1 MISTFTIANAKARR
15 AVIAN
20 MARDAAIDSR
30 RTVAILQHST
40 QYWLD
45 TFASDPTTLSSSVLY
60 DNYLKIAREFAR
72 REMRAIDLMHAD
84 LRRAELSGA

>member
-20 MARDAAIDSR
+20 MARDAATNSR

-60 DNYLKIAREFAR
+60 DNYLKLACEFAR

-84 LRRAELSGA
+84 LNRIEV

>member
-1 MISTFTIANAKARR
+1 MISTFILANAKARNTIM
-15 AVIAN
+15 AI
-20 MARDAAIDSR
+20 MAREAAIDSR

-45 TFASDPTTLSSSVLY
+45 MFSNDPATRSSPQLH
-60 DNYLKIAREFAR
+60 DNYLRIAREFAR

-84 LRRAELSGA
+84 LCRSEGAAA